1 MLHFINLSLWDIK
14 LIPSSIVCLWATP
27 TSRGA
32 CSEAIIS
39 GPRWWTV
46 PWFIAACSSGV
57 LVPFP
62 LFPVVASPLA
72 RLLGLMCWRACRQ
85 IVQEALFE
93 TLGLWYAGRIAK
105 WKYGTDISLTSLI
118 HTLFV
123 YYDIAEWDLFLRALE
138 FVIFKISQQFYFPL
152 LSTFT
157 STISHLFLLEWE
169 TTVSSIQ
176 IY

>member
-1 MLHFINLSLWDIK
+1 MRHQINPKLNCVFMSDTYLAWCMQWSNHFWTALMDSSMIHYGLFVWCPNL
-14 LIPSSIVCLWATP
+14 
-27 TSRGA
+27 
-32 CSEAIIS
+32 
-39 GPRWWTV
+39 
-46 PWFIAACSSGV
+46 
-57 LVPFP
+57 
-62 LFPVVASPLA
+62 VASSFPTFSGCCLVAVVA
-72 RLLGLMCWRACRQ
+72 RLLGLMCSRACRQ

-93 TLGLWYAGRIAK
+93 TLGLWYAGRIAE